1 MTTLIRVYKR
11 KQFVVVETPTVEDTR
26 LSWAARGI
34 LIYLLAKPDDWKV
47 IVSNLVNSGDLKRDG
62 ILKRI
67 NELMKFG
74 YIQRNKLRDKKGR
87 ILGTEYIVYERP
99 HPDNPDT
106 DFPVTALPAT
116 ANSSLPNKQNTHE
129 QKIELNTTTTIGSE
143 INIGEKRLCFSDMI
157 STTDKT
163 EIEKHL
169 AGIRFIDSQMLL
181 DELNERL
188 KLSQIRNVVGYM
200 RTLVSRYHNGK
211 FKPELGLKV
220 TSNRN
225 NVAKAEKARQAGEI
239 AVQRRISEYQAEIRR
254 RNKSSSVVTTE

>member
-129 QKIELNTTTTIGSE
+129 QKIELNMSFEWTMNSVRTRADTSMTLLTNSPETTTLHGPA
-143 INIGEKRLCFSDMI
+143 LC
-157 STTDKT
+157 
-163 EIEKHL
+163 IE
-169 AGIRFIDSQMLL
+169 GW
-181 DELNERL
+181 
-188 KLSQIRNVVGYM
+188 
-200 RTLVSRYHNGK
+200 
-211 FKPELGLKV
+211 
-220 TSNRN
+220 
-225 NVAKAEKARQAGEI
+225 AKI
-239 AVQRRISEYQAEIRR
+239 F
-254 RNKSSSVVTTE
+254 T